1 MLSFA
6 IGPVASSRVREV
18 IDRSEIPAT
27 TRSAGGIQRFWSSAG
42 DPPLPRVSRAQ
53 GLYVWDTAGRRYI
66 DVTSGPVA
74 VNLGHGNERVL
85 RAIHEQS
92 SRVCFAYPSAFES
105 ESNVRL
111 SERLAREAGLGLERA
126 FFVSSGSEAVEKCLQ
141 FARRYA
147 LASGQAARYKVISR
161 SPSYHGSTRAT
172 MALSADP
179 GYAAYLA
186 PGHTGIHVPAP
197 WSYRPTAGM
206 DVAEYARQ
214 CAEALRSTIL
224 AAGPEEVLAFIIE
237 PVMGFC
243 GGADHAP
250 LAYYRRIREICDEFG
265 VLLIYDETIS
275 GAGRTGKFLAA
286 HWWPGANPDLVTL
299 AKGIGGGYVPLAAF
313 LAPDRLVDVVVRA
326 GGFHFGHTHKGH
338 PLACAVGLAVLEETV
353 DRKLIERANTL
364 GARLRASLVALKAQ
378 TLIVGDVRGLGLLNA
393 IEIVADPATKAML
406 PRSLDVVGR
415 IQAIARTQG
424 LLIYGRRSHGG
435 KFGDWIMV
443 TPPLIATSEDI
454 DEIVA
459 GLGRTLHTY
468 RDELAAAGL
477 IDACL

>member
-1 MLSFA
+1 
-6 IGPVASSRVREV
+6 VREV
-18 IDRSEIPAT
+18 ADKSDTPAT
-27 TRSAGGIQRFWSSAG
+27 TYDAGGIQRFWSSAG
-42 DPPLPRVSRAQ
+42 DPPLPCVSRAQ
-53 GLYVWDTAGRRYI
+53 GLFVWDAAGRRYM

-85 RAIHEQS
+85 RAIQEQS

-111 SERLAREAGLGLERA
+111 SALVAQQAGPGLERA

-147 LASGQAARYKVISR
+147 LASGQTARYKVLSR
-161 SPSYHGSTRAT
+161 NPSYHGSTRAT

-179 GYAAYLA
+179 GYAAYLP
-186 PGHTGIHVPAP
+186 PGQAGIHVPAP
-197 WSYRPTAGM
+197 SSYRPPAGM
-206 DVAEYARQ
+206 DAAEYAQQ
-214 CAEALRSTIL
+214 CAEALRTTIL
-224 AAGPEEVLAFIIE
+224 AQGPQQVLAFIIE

-250 LAYYRRIREICDEFG
+250 PAYYRRVREICDEFG

-286 HWWPGANPDLVTL
+286 HWWPDANPDLVTL

-313 LAPDRLVDVVVRA
+313 LAPGRLVDVVVRA

-353 DRKLIERANTL
+353 DRKLIEGANAL
-364 GARLRASLVALKAQ
+364 GARLRASLDGLKSQ
-378 TLIVGDVRGLGLLNA
+378 NSIVGDVRGLGLLNA
-393 IEIVADPATKAML
+393 IEIVADPATRAML
-406 PRSLDVVGR
+406 PRSLDVIGR
-415 IQAIARTQG
+415 IQAIARAEG

-443 TPPLIATSEDI
+443 TPPLIATSADI
-454 DEIVA
+454 DAIVA
-459 GLGRTLHTY
+459 GLARTLNIY
-468 RDELAAAGL
+468 RDELVAAKV
-477 IDACL
+477 IDARS